1 MIRHFCTWFRAFFDV
16 DETRIRGRLYLHQG
30 LDLDAAEAFWS
41 AVTQIPTT
49 QFQKAYR
56 AVRDPSIRRNKNTN
70 TVAFLSGMHAHER
83 TAR

>member
-49 QFQKAYR
+49 
-56 AVRDPSIRRNKNTN
+56 
-70 TVAFLSGMHAHER
+70 
-83 TAR
+83 